1 VPQPN
6 QVKVALEGPH
16 GEIETLWATVV
27 APNQYELDNL
37 PWCAYGVSAGDVI
50 EARPDAAGQLRMT
63 RIVRKS
69 GNRTIR
75 VILAVTSGGQPTFE
89 SQQMLSGILERGCS
103 YEGRNKLLFA
113 VNIPAPVNLAGIA
126 QYLTDSGFRWEYADP
141 TFNDLFPGEQGES
154 DPADA

>member
-1 VPQPN
+1 LRINRDIVPQPN
-6 QVKVALEGPH
+6 RAKVALAGPH
-16 GEIETLWATVV
+16 GEIETLWATGV

-37 PWCAYGVSAGDVI
+37 PWYAYGVSAGDVV
-50 EARPDAAGQLRMT
+50 EAQPDAAGQLRMT

-75 VILAVTSGGQPTFE
+75 VILAVTPDGQPTFE
-89 SQQMLSGILERGCS
+89 SQQTLAGILERGCG
-103 YEGRNKLLFA
+103 YEGRNKILFA

-141 TFNDLFPGEQGES
+141 TFDELFPEGAG
-154 DPADA
+154 